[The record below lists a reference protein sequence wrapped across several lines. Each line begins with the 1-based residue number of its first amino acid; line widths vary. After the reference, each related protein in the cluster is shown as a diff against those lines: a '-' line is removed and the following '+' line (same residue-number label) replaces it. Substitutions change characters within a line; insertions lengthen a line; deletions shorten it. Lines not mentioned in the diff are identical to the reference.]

1 MEVTDVRGVAAPAEV
16 VYNTLTDLHR
26 AARWLPPGVSAEPLS
41 ADRLL
46 VRVGGTV
53 REAQLD
59 RQPGD
64 LAVTWWLVD
73 LPAWSGAARVREE
86 HGGASTVEVRVLAP
100 DVDAAH
106 AERARSLLAESLRQ
120 FERDV
125 ADNFTTG

>member
-1 MEVTDVRGVAAPAEV
+1 
-16 VYNTLTDLHR
+16 
-26 AARWLPPGVSAEPLS
+26 
-41 ADRLL
+41 
-46 VRVGGTV
+46 
-53 REAQLD
+53 
-59 RQPGD
+59 
-64 LAVTWWLVD
+64 
-73 LPAWSGAARVREE
+73 VREE